1 MIARTFGSSRFVYN
15 YFLSL
20 RKNTYETTGETIG
33 FVKSSAMLTQLKKE
47 LTWLKEVDSIPLQEA
62 LRDLDFAYQHFFRR
76 VKQGEK
82 PGYPHF
88 KSKRDKRKSYRT
100 KQHISNG
107 KPTI

>member
-76 VKQGEK
+76 VKGQAK
-82 PGYPHF
+82 ILQNQTAYF
-88 KSKRDKRKSYRT
+88 
-100 KQHISNG
+100 QW
-107 KPTI
+107 